1 MTHELA
7 LSLALFAFTSSITPG
22 PNNLMLLASGANFGA
37 RRTIPHMAGVAFGFL
52 ILMFMIGL
60 GLAQVFAIVPY
71 AHTIL
76 KALAFMFMV
85 YMAYRIAFSR
95 PNMDGPN
102 PSATPITFW
111 QAIAFQWVNPK
122 AIGMAISAVTVYVP
136 SNSGLWGL
144 ALAVLIFGSVNC
156 PCVNV
161 WMLAGTQM
169 RRILNTA
176 TRVRIFNV
184 TAAIL
189 LLVSSYPILTATQT
203 PMPVQAQ
210 IFDAHS
216 PTPSGPLAPSI

>member
-1 MTHELA
+1 MTYELA

-37 RRTIPHMAGVAFGFL
+37 LRTIPHMAGVALGFL
-52 ILMFMIGL
+52 FLMLMIGL
-60 GLAQVFAIVPY
+60 GLAQIFAVVPH
-71 AHTIL
+71 AHSIL
-76 KALAFMFMV
+76 KGLALMFMV
-85 YMAYRIAFSR
+85 YMAYRIAFAT

-111 QAIAFQWVNPK
+111 QAIAFQWINPK

-136 SNSGLWGL
+136 PNSGFWGL
-144 ALAVLIFGSVNC
+144 AAAVLVFGSVNC

-176 TRVRIFNV
+176 TRVRVFNI

-189 LLVSSYPILTATQT
+189 LLVSSYPILTATPST
-203 PMPVQAQ
+203 VPAPVQ
-210 IFDAHS
+210 ISDGHS
-216 PTPSGPLAPSI
+216 PEPSAPRAPST